1 MGVSKLPD
9 QRRWIQR
16 TREGDITGPSAGANL
31 VTYESDYESRLT
43 RLEIH
48 SDRGGF
54 FEVYER
60 NHNGSSPV
68 KRASFRMA
76 SSGGEIN
83 RKGTLEDP
91 ILTWAAGK
99 ELTVQIVP
107 SGGAAE
113 KSQAW
118 ITFWEENP

>member
-1 MGVSKLPD
+1 MGINKLPD
-9 QRRWIQR
+9 QRRWVQR
-16 TREGDITGPSAGANL
+16 TREGDVTGPSAGANL
-31 VTYESDYESRLT
+31 VTYESSYESKLT

-54 FEVYER
+54 FEVIER
-60 NHNGSSPV
+60 NHNGSSPTT
-68 KRASFRMA
+68 RASLRIP
-76 SSGGEIN
+76 SGGGEAH

-107 SGGAAE
+107 SGGVAE
-113 KSQAW
+113 RAEVW
-118 ITFWEENP
+118 ITFWEEQP